1 MRYERK
7 YILEE
12 KNICIVSNHLK
23 TLGFFREYPIRE
35 VNSIYYD
42 TMNFALFNSSE
53 AGYSSR
59 AKIRIRWYDNSDKQ
73 HLEYKIKEAELGKK
87 NYENDISI
95 FENCTQINMIDKS
108 YSKLINRNIPK
119 VIDCIYYP
127 NLAVSYKRD
136 YLISSDNLTR
146 LTFDYD
152 IRFAKILNYG
162 NQYKINCWKPAENS
176 VLEIKYNAKTSNQFF
191 VSKLAEQLN
200 LNLSRFSKY
209 CQAVQYLY

>member
-7 YILEE
+7 YFLEE
-12 KNICIVSNHLK
+12 KNIFIASNHLK

-42 TMNFALFNSSE
+42 TMNFSLFNSSE

-95 FENCTQINMIDKS
+95 FDNFKQINMVDKS
-108 YSKLINRNIPK
+108 YSKLINRTIPE
-119 VIDCIYYP
+119 VINCIYYP

-136 YLISSDNLTR
+136 YLISSDHLTR

-152 IRFAKILNYG
+152 LRFAKILNYG

-176 VLEIKYNAKTSNQFF
+176 VLEIKYNENTSNQFF
-191 VSKLAEQLN
+191 LSKLAEQLN